1 MPGLYPQPT
10 WAFIWGQ
17 LAPDNRLS
25 MWLQDA
31 DMFFKKKSSSN
42 LCYSLWFA
50 ISAFVSHLPN
60 LLKLRQ
66 AADCILWKL
75 LITGTIIVMLIT

>member
-31 DMFFKKKSSSN
+31 DMFF
-42 LCYSLWFA
+42 
-50 ISAFVSHLPN
+50 
-60 LLKLRQ
+60 LKE
-66 AADCILWKL
+66 
-75 LITGTIIVMLIT
+75 VF